1 MSPVRPLLAFVLLL
15 LAATPP
21 TLAHEN
27 HLRERIEEAGKAGT
41 PGSNTPGAMEEA
53 MEEHVE
59 AMEEAAG
66 ANRSW
71 PDRLISWMGRTHPFA
86 VHFPIALFPIAWI
99 ALLFVRR
106 RGETTTLIRALVIVA
121 GGAAGIAA
129 ILGWLDAGFLLAD
142 RDPIQAW
149 HRWIG
154 TALGAIGAAVAL
166 WAWRRASALNTSLMV
181 WALGSVTLLLLIQ
194 GWFGA
199 ALVHGAGH
207 MNF

>member
-1 MSPVRPLLAFVLLL
+1 
-15 LAATPP
+15 
-21 TLAHEN
+21 
-27 HLRERIEEAGKAGT
+27 
-41 PGSNTPGAMEEA
+41 

-99 ALLFVRR
+99 ALIFVRR
-106 RGETTTLIRALVIVA
+106 RGETTALIRAFVIVA
-121 GGAAGIAA
+121 GGVAGIAA
-129 ILGWLDAGFLLAD
+129 ILGWLDAGFLLTD
-142 RDPIQAW
+142 RDPIQSW

-154 TALGAIGAAVAL
+154 TALGAAGAAVAL
-166 WAWRRASALNTSLMV
+166 WAWRRASALNSSLML

-194 GWFGA
+194 GWLGA
-199 ALVHGAGH
+199 ALVHGVGH

>member
-1 MSPVRPLLAFVLLL
+1 MNPVRALVAFVLLL
-15 LAATPP
+15 LATTPP
-21 TLAHEN
+21 ALAHEN
-27 HLRERIEEAGKAGT
+27 HLREQIEEAEKAGSHR
-41 PGSNTPGAMEEA
+41 SNAPGAMEEA
-53 MEEHVE
+53 MKEHVE

-99 ALLFVRR
+99 ALIFVRR
-106 RGETTTLIRALVIVA
+106 RGETTALIRAFVIVA

-129 ILGWLDAGFLLAD
+129 ILGWLDAGLLLTD
-142 RDPIQAW
+142 RDPIQSW

-154 TALGAIGAAVAL
+154 TALGAAGAAVAL
-166 WAWRRASALNTSLMV
+166 WAWRRASALNTRVML

-194 GWFGA
+194 GWLGA

>member
-1 MSPVRPLLAFVLLL
+1 MNPVRALLGFLLLL

-21 TLAHEN
+21 AWAHEN
-27 HLRERIEEAGKAGT
+27 HVREQIEEAEKVR
-41 PGSNTPGAMEEA
+41 PKSNALGATQEA

-59 AMEEAAG
+59 AMEEAAA

-71 PDRLISWMGRTHPFA
+71 PERLISWIGRTHPFA
-86 VHFPIALFPIAWI
+86 VHFPIALFPISWI
-99 ALLFVRR
+99 ALIFVRR
-106 RGETTTLIRALVIVA
+106 RGETTALIRAFVIVA

-154 TALGAIGAAVAL
+154 TALGAAGAAVAL
-166 WAWRRASALNTSLMV
+166 WAWRRASALNTSLML

-194 GWFGA
+194 GWLGA
-199 ALVHGAGH
+199 ALVHGVDH